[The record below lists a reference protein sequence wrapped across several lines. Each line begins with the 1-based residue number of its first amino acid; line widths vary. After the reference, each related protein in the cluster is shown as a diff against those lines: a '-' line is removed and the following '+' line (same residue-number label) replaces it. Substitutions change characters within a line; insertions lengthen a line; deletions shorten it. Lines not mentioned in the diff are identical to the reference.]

1 MRKCY
6 TDLWLTLS
14 TMANGMNDV
23 KTRISTLTDSVISLF
38 GIIFLIFLVLVSY
51 AIRPCSDDLYFY
63 AEFLDKGWFSSI
75 WEMGTNIRFTGF
87 LVFNT
92 LCLLVSDFQDFPLIF
107 FVFYLLL
114 FSFLLFST
122 YRLIKTLL
130 THFFH
135 AENTPF
141 LQILNLSLLFTAAF
155 YFSTIN
161 AQEVWFWTIATTIYL
176 LPIPLLFLAI
186 SELIKYKNKRS
197 YLTSGIFF
205 FLIGGMVENLVLT
218 VVSIVV
224 VVGFYKWLQSRK
236 IDWRLLLSILAL
248 LVLPI
253 LSVIHSGLGK
263 RIKNEAYYSV
273 ENGIFNTLYSDYD
286 FGLNYNRLT
295 IILIILILV
304 FYIAN
309 RIKDQVKQPS
319 WNVKKMLLL
328 SVIVL
333 IVSFI
338 TTFLPMFYVYGN
350 FGPARASLPFFL
362 VLIILIF
369 CWTFLLGLKN
379 QVNRIYFLP
388 VSIVAILMMGIFS
401 FIQQIKTSR
410 FAHEYDKRVREIR
423 NQKDSKAPFLVAK
436 PLPDSGVIP
445 SQELNK
451 LGETPAMTSYYL
463 GRVNG
468 INKDVYLDTILLK
481 KSEK

>member
-1 MRKCY
+1 MRNWY
-6 TDLWLTLS
+6 VDLWLTLLAMGIRNS
-14 TMANGMNDV
+14 E
-23 KTRISTLTDSVISLF
+23 KRIEMPNYVEWAILLF
-38 GIIFLIFLVLVSY
+38 GIIFLVFLVLVSY
-51 AIRPCSDDLYFY
+51 SIRLCSDDLYFY
-63 AEFLDKGWFSSI
+63 AEFLDKGWISSI
-75 WEMGTNIRFTGF
+75 WEMGTNIRFAGF

-92 LCLLVSDFQDFPLIF
+92 LCLLVANFQDFPVVF

-122 YRLIKTLL
+122 YQLIKTLL
-130 THFFH
+130 IHFFQ
-135 AENTPF
+135 ADNTPF
-141 LQILNLSLLFTAAF
+141 LQVFNLSLLFIAAF

-186 SELIKYKNKRS
+186 SELIRHKTKRS
-197 YLTSGIFF
+197 YLTAGLLF

-218 VVSIVV
+218 VASLVV
-224 VVGFYKWLQSRK
+224 VLGFYNWLKSRK

-253 LSVIHSGLGK
+253 LSVIHSGLSK

-273 ENGIFNTLYSDYD
+273 ENGIFKTLYSDYD

-304 FYIAN
+304 FHIAN
-309 RIKDQVKQPS
+309 RIKGQIKQPL

-328 SVIVL
+328 SLLVL
-333 IVSFI
+333 TVSFI

-362 VLIILIF
+362 VLIILIY
-369 CWTFLLGLKN
+369 CWTFLLGLTFQLSKALFFPISLLAIIMIGFFAYN
-379 QVNRIYFLP
+379 QHT
-388 VSIVAILMMGIFS
+388 
-401 FIQQIKTSR
+401 KTSH
-410 FAHEYDKRVREIR
+410 FAREYDNRVQEIIK
-423 NQKDSKAPFLVAK
+423 QKDSKALFLVAK

-451 LGETPAMTSYYL
+451 HGEKPAMTSYYL

-468 INKDVYLDTILLK
+468 INKDIYLDTSSIK